1 MKKYLWTHSQ
11 TSLSIYWH
19 PVNPILTRFYF
30 FIIAEILY
38 ERTSSSIFS
47 DFLAKFSFV
56 NKRLVNFP
64 DATKTLKML
73 HYHLGSK
80 SEWSNEI
87 GDVHLDESDNLGLTP
102 KKTSQQVLSAFGAII
117 DCLEESRIG

>member
-1 MKKYLWTHSQ
+1 MSEDSFNNLVRLPGEQ
-11 TSLSIYWH
+11 
-19 PVNPILTRFYF
+19 IL
-30 FIIAEILY
+30 
-38 ERTSSSIFS
+38 
-47 DFLAKFSFV
+47 V
-56 NKRLVNFP
+56 
-64 DATKTLKML
+64 DATKSLKML